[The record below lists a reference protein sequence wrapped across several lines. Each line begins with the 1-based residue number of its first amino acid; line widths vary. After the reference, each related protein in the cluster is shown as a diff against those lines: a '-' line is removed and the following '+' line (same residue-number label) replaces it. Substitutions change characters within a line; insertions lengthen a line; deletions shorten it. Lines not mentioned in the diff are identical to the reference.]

1 MREDTCLQQS
11 SNYNHHTDHY
21 NNIAA
26 DKVFKYLCFIDNACD
41 PKESN
46 ADSACDGR
54 RDPSGQQSECDENRV
69 NTKAVFIDFLLIF
82 RAYFLR
88 ILSSAGMILFRLC
101 RFIPIISLRFDL
113 INYLNFMLV

>member
-1 MREDTCLQQS
+1 MLIP
-11 SNYNHHTDHY
+11 HATDG
-21 NNIAA
+21 ATFPVSRA
-26 DKVFKYLCFIDNACD
+26 NAT
-41 PKESN
+41 KIN
-46 ADSACDGR
+46 AI
-54 RDPSGQQSECDENRV
+54 RV